1 MFRKTVYAI
10 MILFFILGTQALVLN
25 IRPVKAETIIVPDN
39 YPTIQAAINAAN
51 NGDTVYVKSG
61 VYQQLTDIEINKSIS
76 LIGQDKETTIISGVY
91 WPPGTMITQGVN
103 DFVVINADNVT
114 IEGFTFLN
122 GLDACVV
129 YGSGCLI
136 SQNNFIN
143 NNDGVDLKADGN
155 TVSNCFFNGTTDVSV
170 VVFYTD
176 NNTVTSN
183 VIQKSYFAGIYVDG
197 GSNNTVMGNE
207 VNDCADFGTIL
218 DMFSVNNTV
227 ANNEIANC
235 GFEDTPAP
243 LNFWNSGIVLNVY
256 SDSNQIV
263 ENNVSDNK
271 IGLSQ
276 RYYSNNNSI
285 YHNSFIDNQVQVKE
299 VDGIPDCANLW
310 DNGYPS
316 GGNYW
321 SNYGGTDSFHGPYQ
335 NVTGS
340 DGIGDTPYVIDA
352 NNTDHYPLM
361 LPSSSQITFDQTG
374 VGSEFNGTVVTIDG
388 ANYSASSLPLYFWWE
403 PGSVHSFS
411 YASSLSV
418 SGGEQYFWNST
429 TGLSTLQSD
438 SITVASPGIIT
449 GDYVTHAVTVTNIT
463 ASTTWVYQGGTPTI
477 NVTVKNVGAFNESAV
492 SITLYYN
499 VTAGKSINTY
509 PLSLSAGQ
517 SLTLAFTWNTKG
529 VPYQNYTLTAVATIP
544 TGSNTLSDGTITIKL
559 LGDVNGDGRVDLRDI
574 ALVARAFGSNPTS
587 SNWNPYADINGDG
600 TVIMKDIDLVARN
613 FGQHYP

>member
-1 MFRKTVYAI
+1 

-76 LIGQDKETTIISGVY
+76 LIGQDEETTIISGVY

-197 GSNNTVMGNE
+197 GSDNAVVGNE
-207 VNDCADFGTIL
+207 VYDCADFGTIL

-321 SNYGGTDSFHGPYQ
+321 SNYGGTDSYHGPYQ
-335 NVTGS
+335 NMTGS

-411 YASSLSV
+411 YAFSLSV

-438 SITVASPGIIT
+438 SITVASSGIVT

-600 TVIMKDIDLVARN
+600 TVNMKDIDLVARN